1 MKTLIVRETR
11 EGLSH
16 PEHMFADKEEALVGC
31 RDKPV
36 ARILPVKSKPKARS
50 LEWLRAIMPYQNI
63 GSEVLVREC
72 RDAGG

>member
-50 LEWLRAIMPYQNI
+50 LEWWRIMPYQNI
-63 GSEVLVREC
+63 GTRFWSN
-72 RDAGG
+72 DAGGVR